1 MDIEKETWNVID
13 SYFRDMKDYMV
24 KHHLDSYNDF
34 IRNKLPKLFDKNNN
48 QSFHKRVF
56 VRTDFT
62 DENIYYETNQ
72 LLKSRIWQIRN

>member
-34 IRNKLPKLFDKNNN
+34 ISLNYQNYLIKIIINLFIKEYLLE
-48 QSFHKRVF
+48 Q
-56 VRTDFT
+56 
-62 DENIYYETNQ
+62 IYRRKY
-72 LLKSRIWQIRN
+72 LL